1 MPISIDLLGLFLA
14 AWAIFAAS
22 FLFHEFGHAY
32 AARWLGYETGGID
45 VGAGPGIKLRNV
57 TFRVIPLQALVQI
70 LGDPSGWRAAVI
82 ALAGP
87 LASLLLGGAL
97 LVLGAAP
104 GLFHGLLQGIDGLN
118 VAIGFFNLLPLPPL
132 DGWRAIEPLVFY
144 KLGKPNQQ
152 QQIFM
157 HKAGF
162 AFLGISGIIYLALR
176 GIG

>member
-1 MPISIDLLGLFLA
+1 MPISIDLLIVLIA
-14 AWAIFAAS
+14 TWAVFASS
-22 FLFHEFGHAY
+22 FLVHEFGHAY

-45 VGAGPGIKLRNV
+45 VGFGPGVTLRKV
-57 TFRVIPLQALVQI
+57 TFRALPLQASVQI

-97 LVLGAAP
+97 LVLCDAP
-104 GLFHGLLQGIDGLN
+104 GLFHGLLQGVGGLN
-118 VAIGFFNLLPLPPL
+118 GAIGLFNLLPVPPL

-144 KLGKPNQQ
+144 RLGKPNQQ

-157 HKAGF
+157 YKAGF
-162 AFLGISGIIYLALR
+162 TILGMASIIYLALR
-176 GIG
+176 QIL